1 MEIIQIQ
8 DFLVKAKKIPVI
20 DVRSPGEFLKGHI
33 PGASNVPLF
42 NDDERAIIGIKY
54 KDENRN
60 SAIRAGLEI
69 VGPKLVSLVEQ
80 SKSIA
85 KNNKVIIHC
94 WRGGMRSESMAWLLN
109 TADIK
114 TFVLNGGYKAY
125 RRYQKEYY
133 SKKAKLI
140 ILGGKTGSGKTEIL
154 YEIENLGKQV
164 VDLEGIANHKGSAF
178 GALGQDVQP
187 SNEQFENNLFE
198 KWISMDLHRNIW
210 LEDES
215 KAIGKDF
222 IPDEIWIQMK
232 NSPVIALEMGKPL
245 RIKRLEKEYAKF
257 NKEELKNS
265 ILKISKRIGGLN
277 TQQSIEAIE
286 KRDFSTAI
294 DLSLTYYDKAYQFG
308 LSGREKEM
316 VFRIILE
323 EDGPERNAKKVL
335 DFAKDKGLLKSLSHL
350 KP

>member
-8 DFLVKAKKIPVI
+8 DFLMKAKNVPVI

-33 PGASNVPLF
+33 PEASNVPLF
-42 NDDERAIIGIKY
+42 NDDERAIVGIKY
-54 KDENRN
+54 KDESRN

-85 KNNKVIIHC
+85 KNNKVKIHC
-94 WRGGMRSESMAWLLN
+94 WRGGLRSESMAWLLN
-109 TADIK
+109 TAGIK

-133 SKKAKLI
+133 SKKVNLI
-140 ILGGKTGSGKTEIL
+140 ILGGKTGSGKTAIL
-154 YEIENLGKQV
+154 YEIENLGEQV

-178 GALGQDVQP
+178 GALGQDSQP
-187 SNEQFENNLFE
+187 SNEQYGNNLFE
-198 KWISMDLHRNIW
+198 KWISLDFHRNIW

-215 KAIGKDF
+215 KAIGKNF
-222 IPDEIWIQMK
+222 IPDEIWNQMR

-245 RIKRLEKEYAKF
+245 RIKRLEKEYTQF
-257 NKEELKNS
+257 NKEELKKS
-265 ILKISKRIGGLN
+265 IFKISKRIGGLN
-277 TQQSIEAIE
+277 TRQSIEAIE

-308 LSGREKEM
+308 LSKKEKKM
-316 VFRIILE
+316 VFRVTLE
-323 EDGPERNAKKVL
+323 EDNPKKNAEKIL
-335 DFAKDKGLLKSLSHL
+335 DFAKDNGLLKSLSPL

>member
-8 DFLVKAKKIPVI
+8 DFLVKAKNVPVI

-33 PGASNVPLF
+33 PGANNVPLF
-42 NDDERAIIGIKY
+42 NDDERVIIGIKY
-54 KDENRN
+54 KDESRN

-69 VGPKLVSLVEQ
+69 VGSKLVSLVEQ

-85 KNNKVIIHC
+85 KNNKVKIHC
-94 WRGGMRSESMAWLLN
+94 WRG
-109 TADIK
+109 IK

-133 SKKAKLI
+133 SKKVNLI
-140 ILGGKTGSGKTEIL
+140 ILGGKTGSGKTAIL
-154 YEIENLGKQV
+154 YEIEKLGEQV

-178 GALGQDVQP
+178 GALGQDSQP
-187 SNEQFENNLFE
+187 SNEQYENNLFE
-198 KWISMDLHRNIW
+198 KWISLDFHRNLW

-215 KAIGKDF
+215 KAIGKIF
-222 IPDEIWIQMK
+222 IPDEIWIQMR
-232 NSPVIALEMGKPL
+232 NSPVIALEMEKPL
-245 RIKRLEKEYAKF
+245 RIKRLEKEYAQF
-257 NKEELKNS
+257 NKEELKKS
-265 ILKISKRIGGLN
+265 IFKISKRIGGLN
-277 TQQSIEAIE
+277 TRQSIEAIE

-323 EDGPERNAKKVL
+323 EDNPKRNAEKVL
-335 DFAKDKGLLKSLSHL
+335 DFAKDNGLLKSLSHL